1 MTRVVL
7 PLLLCAWAATSASAH
22 PSTALG
28 VTLSPSKG
36 QEQAPNRRDFKIVA
50 KDHTFTPNRIEVA
63 QDDLVKVTLT
73 SEDRPTS
80 FAVDAYRIA
89 KRAAGGETITFE
101 FRADQPGSFTFYCN
115 LTTDAGCKNMRGTLV
130 VNKR

>member
-1 MTRVVL
+1 MTRVGL
-7 PLLLCAWAATSASAH
+7 SLLLCAWAATSAIEG
-22 PSTALG
+22 ST
-28 VTLSPSKG
+28 G

-89 KRAAGGETITFE
+89 KRAGGGETITFE
-101 FRADQPGSFTFYCN
+101 FRADQPGTFSFYCN
-115 LTTDAGCKNMRGTLV
+115 LTTDEGCKNMRGTLV

>member
-1 MTRVVL
+1 MMLRAAQLVVV
-7 PLLLCAWAATSASAH
+7 WIV
-22 PSTALG
+22 ALG
-28 VTLSPSKG
+28 SLAA

-50 KDHTFTPNRIEVA
+50 KNHTFTPNRIEVA
-63 QDDLVKVTLT
+63 QDDLVKVTFT
-73 SEDRPTS
+73 SEDRPAS

-101 FRADQPGSFTFYCN
+101 FRADQPGTFTFYCN
-115 LTTDAGCKNMRGTLV
+115 LTTDEGCKNMRGTLV